1 MRKAI
6 VAGNW
11 KMFKTVAQA
20 TEFANALKAVPDFLT
35 DANRAEVVVC
45 PPYIDIPAVRDALQG
60 TPIKTGAQN
69 VHHLKEGAYTGCI
82 SAGMLQGYV
91 EYVIL
96 GHSEVR
102 RDLGETDA
110 RVNEKAKLLLESG
123 LKPIIAVGELL
134 SQREAGE
141 TEALIET
148 QVRAALDGLPADSI
162 TDVVIAYEPIW
173 AIGTGKACDPDEA
186 NRVIGL
192 IRGHVAALYGNNGAQ
207 ALRIQYGGSV
217 NMGNMATYMAQ
228 PEIDGALVGGASLK
242 VDDFV
247 KLVRDAIQAKGA

>member
-11 KMFKTVAQA
+11 KMFKTVQQA
-20 TEFANALKAVPDFLT
+20 TEFVNTLKAVPDFLN
-35 DANRAEVVVC
+35 DALRAEVVVC
-45 PPYIDIPAVRDALQG
+45 PPYIDIPAAHAAVQG
-60 TPIKTGAQN
+60 SPIKVGAQN
-69 VHHLKEGAYTGCI
+69 VHHLKEGAYTGCV
-82 SAGMLQGYV
+82 AVGMLQGYV

-110 RVNEKAKLLLESG
+110 RVNEKAKLLLENG

-134 SQREAGE
+134 TQREAGE
-141 TEALIET
+141 TESLIET
-148 QVRAALDGLPADSI
+148 QVKAALNGLPAASI
-162 TDVVIAYEPIW
+162 ADVVIAYEPIW
-173 AIGTGKACDPDEA
+173 AIGTGLACDVNEA

-192 IRGHVAALYGNNGAQ
+192 IRGHVATMFGSDAAQ

-217 NMGNMATYMAQ
+217 NPGNMASYMAQ

-242 VDDFV
+242 IDDFV
-247 KLVRDAIQAKGA
+247 TLVRHAIQAKGA